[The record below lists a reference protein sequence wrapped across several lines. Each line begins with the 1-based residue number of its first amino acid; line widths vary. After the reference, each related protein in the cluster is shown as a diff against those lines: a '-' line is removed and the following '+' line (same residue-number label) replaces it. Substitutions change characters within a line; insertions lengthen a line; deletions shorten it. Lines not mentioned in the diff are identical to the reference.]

1 MRAAGRSLGL
11 LLPAG
16 ALLAVACQLWAPA
29 EPAAPERELTLCERP
44 ARPAATL
51 QEPQIEGS
59 FRAFANEW
67 LARMRKVGAAQGRR
81 ILDAFETELRPTGS
95 AKAPWVGVLRYCEQT
110 PSKRTVVSEIFR
122 YQAGEWVY

>member
-1 MRAAGRSLGL
+1 MRGGGRSLGL
-11 LLPAG
+11 LLPACT
-16 ALLAVACQLWAPA
+16 LLAACQLSAPA
-29 EPAAPERELTLCERP
+29 EPAPPERELTLCERP
-44 ARPAATL
+44 ARPAATA
-51 QEPQIEGS
+51 QDPQIEAS
-59 FRAFANEW
+59 FRAFANAW
-67 LARMRKVGAAQGRR
+67 LARLRKAGAAQGRR